1 MCIWSGIYLGSG
13 IYQMGVLA
21 SFESNQIDMRLF
33 IAILV
38 IFVSVVFISGQRKKS
53 KPRTMKLF
61 EVTGLITE
69 TQSYCGGAAPPQDLL
84 DELSKPKPIKGYSM
98 YIRKTSNDFKNPIL
112 HKIFTDSNG
121 MFKIKLPI
129 GSYSVVDGSKKDSQ
143 TYNDYLTKYK
153 HASESFGP
161 LDETCYLKY
170 FSTPDF
176 VIKVEKSK
184 KTISLAH
191 NYHRS
196 CSWSRNPCMEFR
208 GQYPP

>member
-1 MCIWSGIYLGSG
+1 
-13 IYQMGVLA
+13 
-21 SFESNQIDMRLF
+21 MRVF
-33 IAILV
+33 IVIMV
-38 IFVSVVFISGQRKKS
+38 IFVSGVFISLQRKKS
-53 KPRTMKLF
+53 KPRTIELF
-61 EVTGLITE
+61 EVIGMITE

-98 YIRKTSNDFKNPIL
+98 YIRKTSNNIKNPIL
-112 HKIFTDSNG
+112 YIILTDSNG
-121 MFKIKLPI
+121 HFKIKLPV
-129 GSYSVVDGSKKDSQ
+129 GSYSIVDDSKKDSQ
-143 TYNDYLTKYK
+143 TYNDYLNKYR

-161 LDETCYLKY
+161 LDEKCYSKY

-184 KTISLAH
+184 KITSLAH